1 MQTAMLKHSATA
13 SDITLLSPTGSGK
26 TLAFLIPLLKRLKPA
41 NDKVQAV
48 IIAPS
53 RELVLQIFE
62 ITRAIAS
69 GHKVTCCYG
78 GHNAADEKQSL
89 AVVPSIIIGTP
100 GRLLDHLMR
109 GNVDLYPTRLLV
121 LDEFD
126 KSLELGFQDEMK
138 RIIKRMPNLANKTLT
153 SATMIN
159 DYPDFISLNNHV
171 TVNFLY
177 KNSETRARMKVWLT
191 RSVMKDK
198 LEALRTLLLCLD
210 NKRTIVFA
218 NYRESVER
226 IYNFLKS
233 NNICAGIYHGALEQ
247 IDREK
252 AIAMFNNG
260 SYNILI
266 TTDLGSRGLD
276 IDGVAY
282 IIHYHIPT
290 SSEAYIHRNGR
301 TARVDENGEIFI
313 LSSPDEKIPDYI
325 TTDEAFN
332 MTQTTERRSILPAF
346 RSLYFMAGKK
356 EKISKGDIVGFLT
369 NNSLLSANEIG
380 KIDVKDHY
388 ALVAVPYNKA
398 AKVLEQISTC
408 KIKNKKVKIGFAK
421 IV

>member
-1 MQTAMLKHSATA
+1 
-13 SDITLLSPTGSGK
+13 
-26 TLAFLIPLLKRLKPA
+26 
-41 NDKVQAV
+41 
-48 IIAPS
+48 
-53 RELVLQIFE
+53 
-62 ITRAIAS
+62 
-69 GHKVTCCYG
+69 
-78 GHNAADEKQSL
+78 
-89 AVVPSIIIGTP
+89 
-100 GRLLDHLMR
+100 
-109 GNVDLYPTRLLV
+109 
-121 LDEFD
+121 
-126 KSLELGFQDEMK
+126 
-138 RIIKRMPNLANKTLT
+138 MPNLANKTLT

-159 DYPDFISLNNHV
+159 DYPDFISLNSHV
-171 TVNFLY
+171 IVNFLY

-191 RSVMKDK
+191 RSAMKDK

-325 TTDEAFN
+325 TTDEVFN
-332 MTQTTERRSILPAF
+332 LPQTTERRSILPDF

-356 EKISKGDIVGFLT
+356 EKISKGDIVGFIT